1 MSRFEE
7 LCQAYALAKQ
17 KTELSRQA
25 CQKFASGFIS
35 GMSNYFQTPIVP
47 QKESFDKQG
56 LMHFET
62 SLTLYENPNNRENS
76 FTEIVVIFWS
86 LENILDN
93 YILTIYPWMKEFKLF
108 ENEWDKFELVYEFV
122 FEMVKESYL
131 DKITWPQEGKIT
143 VRKLGWCFDE

>member
-25 CQKFASGFIS
+25 CQKFADGFIS
-35 GMSNYFQTPIVP
+35 GMSDYFQTPIVR

-56 LMHFET
+56 LMHFKT
-62 SLTLYENPNNRENS
+62 NLTLYENPHHRENS
-76 FTEIVVIFWS
+76 FSEVVVIFWS

-122 FEMVKESYL
+122 FERIKEAYL
-131 DKITWPQEGKIT
+131 EQVTWPESGKIT
-143 VRKLGWCFDE
+143 VRELGWSCDE

>member
-17 KTELSRQA
+17 KTESSHQA
-25 CQKFASGFIS
+25 CGKFAEGFICA
-35 GMSNYFQTPIVP
+35 MSDYFQAPIER
-47 QKESFDKQG
+47 QKESFDEQG

-62 SLTLYENPNNRENS
+62 SLTLYEDPHNRENCFS
-76 FTEIVVIFWS
+76 EVVVIFWS

-122 FEMVKESYL
+122 FERIQEAYLEQVTWSEKE
-131 DKITWPQEGKIT
+131 KIR
-143 VRKLGWCFDE
+143 VRKLGWSVNE

>member
-7 LCQAYALAKQ
+7 LCQTYALARQ

-25 CQKFASGFIS
+25 CQKFTEGLIS
-35 GMSNYFQTPIVP
+35 GMSDYFQTSIVW
-47 QKESFDKQG
+47 QKESFDERG
-56 LMHFET
+56 VMHFET
-62 SLTLYENPNNRENS
+62 NLTLYENPNNRENS
-76 FTEIVVIFWS
+76 FSEVIVIFWS

-122 FEMVKESYL
+122 FERVKEAYL
-131 DKITWPQEGKIT
+131 DKITWSEEEKTT
-143 VRKLGWCFDE
+143 VRRIEIY